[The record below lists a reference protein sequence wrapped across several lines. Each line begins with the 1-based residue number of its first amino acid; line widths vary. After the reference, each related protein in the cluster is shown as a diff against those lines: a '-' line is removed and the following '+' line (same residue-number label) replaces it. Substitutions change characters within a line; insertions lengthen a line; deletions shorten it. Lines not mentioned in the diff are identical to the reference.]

1 MANSQKTH
9 VFGGNSEIHRNFK
22 QELSNSVSTTAQRMT
37 CQWGTERT
45 VRLTTIG
52 VRQATFWRYDGVP
65 ETVTSTVT
73 HQLLISDVTMPQGDT
88 TRVTLLARLRD
99 AEDAGAWSQF
109 HQIYGPV
116 IYRYARRRGLQ
127 DADAADLTQDVLRAV
142 SQSIDR
148 FEYDPQRGRFRSWLF
163 TVSRYTLS
171 RFRRTSSREVTGTG
185 DSDNLAKLNQHP
197 DNQDQTQWDRE
208 YDQRLFEIA
217 AERVKTRVKPV
228 TWRAFWMTAIDGR
241 DPNEVARELDLSL
254 GGVYVAR
261 SRVTAHLR
269 ESVQQIGQE

>member
-1 MANSQKTH
+1 M
-9 VFGGNSEIHRNFK
+9 
-22 QELSNSVSTTAQRMT
+22 
-37 CQWGTERT
+37 
-45 VRLTTIG
+45 
-52 VRQATFWRYDGVP
+52 
-65 ETVTSTVT
+65 TSTVT
-73 HQLLISDVTMPQGDT
+73 HQLSISDVTMPQVDT

-208 YDQRLFEIA
+208 YDQRLFQIA